1 MSPRKKMKKVVS
13 KGKAKERTY
22 LTEEEQNMMKP
33 LILEW
38 MGKKDKNSKD
48 AFIASDILPKIQA
61 LNPEKYGPDII
72 SKDKASKEMWDKRV
86 QVRVHLCCLMK
97 MCDLLLKGRTHVDE
111 KQQTVQG
118 EGRLQA
124 GKKVIRPSDSWEVAC
139 GQGGRY
145 DKGEF
150 P

>member
-1 MSPRKKMKKVVS
+1 MSRPKKMKKVVS
-13 KGKAKERTY
+13 KRKVKERTY
-22 LTEEEQNMMKP
+22 LTEEEQNVMKP
-33 LILEW
+33 VISDW

-61 LNPEKYGPDII
+61 LNLEKYGPDII

-86 QVRVHLCCLMK
+86 QVRVDLCWLMK
-97 MCDLLLKGRTHVDE
+97 MSDLLLKGRTHLDE

-124 GKKVIRPSDSWEVAC
+124 GKKAIRPSDSWEVAC
-139 GQGGRY
+139 GQGGR
-145 DKGEF
+145 DNKGEI